1 MHKQICSFP
10 AAKAADSSSFNS
22 KQICSTLLMFL
33 TSLLQYSLQIIEK
46 LTAAVAGRVFVY
58 K

>member
-10 AAKAADSSSFNS
+10 AAKAADSSSFNT
-22 KQICSTLLMFL
+22 KRICSTLLMIL
-33 TSLLQYSLQIIEK
+33 TSLLQYSSQIIEK
-46 LTAAVAGRVFVY
+46 YTAAAAGRVFVY